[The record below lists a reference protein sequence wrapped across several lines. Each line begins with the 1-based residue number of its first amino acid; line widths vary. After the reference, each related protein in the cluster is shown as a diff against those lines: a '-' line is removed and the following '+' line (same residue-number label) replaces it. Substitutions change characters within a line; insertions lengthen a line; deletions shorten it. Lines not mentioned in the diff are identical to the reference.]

1 MIIATFSLN
10 SVWRNYFK
18 NQSHYFYEKDEV
30 RNEDAY
36 SSRTATSLRVNNDN
50 KEINV
55 NSANVEFIWSAFQ

>member
-10 SVWRNYFK
+10 SVWINYFK
-18 NQSHYFYEKDEV
+18 NGSHYFYEKDEV

-36 SSRTATSLRVNNDN
+36 SSWTAASLRVNDN